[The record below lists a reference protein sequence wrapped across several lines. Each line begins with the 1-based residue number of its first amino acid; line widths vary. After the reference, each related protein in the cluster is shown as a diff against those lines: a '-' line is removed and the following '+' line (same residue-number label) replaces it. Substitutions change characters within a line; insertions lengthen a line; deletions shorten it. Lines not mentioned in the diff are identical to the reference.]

1 MEDRSWGGSFLSYK
15 NDDDRI
21 VSGYFDIIEIND
33 SFVKIRTKGTIL
45 IIPMHRVLKI
55 KLKGGENHVE

>member
-1 MEDRSWGGSFLSYK
+1 MADRSWGDDNFISYK

-21 VSGYFDIIEIND
+21 ISRYFDIVEIND

-45 IIPMHRVLKI
+45 IIPMHRILKI
-55 KLKGGENHVE
+55 KLKGGEVK